1 MPLIKKTTMSL
12 IGNLIWI
19 IFGGLL
25 TCIGYIWGGIVLC
38 LTIIGIPRGLQ
49 AMKLGIAHL
58 APFGR
63 TVQPTG
69 NSIPVVSFLLNII
82 WIIFAGF
89 WIALTHLFFGIL
101 LSITIIG
108 LPFGLQHFKLMR
120 LSFYP
125 FGYDLR

>member
-1 MPLIKKTTMSL
+1 MSL

-38 LTIIGIPRGLQ
+38 LTIIGIPWGLQ

-69 NSIPVVSFLLNII
+69 NSVPVVSFLLNII
-82 WIIFAGF
+82 WNTFAGF
-89 WIALTHLFFGIL
+89 WIALTHLFLGIL